1 MPAEIFQADLYSLLF
16 SDISNKNVWNS
27 EQAQL
32 LI

>member
-1 MPAEIFQADLYSLLF
+1 MPAEIFQADLYSLLL